1 MKTYLV
7 TGGTSGIG
15 RCLVSSFKDEDV
27 KLYLTIRNREKIDN
41 IRDLINPEHVEFIDI
56 DLSDVEKIKD
66 VLSVYKSVEFDGF
79 VHCAGYGYPCTIRK
93 TSYENF
99 DKYMRVN
106 FYSFVELIKLLT
118 VYKRREKSLRVVALS
133 SMSAVRG
140 TKNNHIYSATKGA
153 LDSFIRSVSLEL
165 ISHNVEI
172 NSVCPVM
179 VDTPMTDGIKDA
191 WGDLYDDFVN
201 NFQPMGLLSPED
213 VVEQIRFLLNKKCKK
228 VTGTSVLLNSG
239 LV

>member
-118 VYKRREKSLRVVALS
+118 VYKRREKSQAYIHRTLVRVLLTLHIFIMFWKASIV
-133 SMSAVRG
+133 SAPGRG
-140 TKNNHIYSATKGA
+140 
-153 LDSFIRSVSLEL
+153 R
-165 ISHNVEI
+165 
-172 NSVCPVM
+172 
-179 VDTPMTDGIKDA
+179 
-191 WGDLYDDFVN
+191 
-201 NFQPMGLLSPED
+201 
-213 VVEQIRFLLNKKCKK
+213 
-228 VTGTSVLLNSG
+228 TGTSITRHGILSPRRLPIPPLRHIIKDGADFLSAPNDPDRTRTDG
-239 LV
+239 LRRDRAAL